1 MCVVTEALGSQG
13 HFWEDPLTGNCYAC
27 VVTEYVLKLQSMHS
41 RSSVCAS
48 SVSHTHSKALLSL
61 ESISTID
68 TAVLTRCL
76 SALTY
81 PTPK

>member
-1 MCVVTEALGSQG
+1 MEEGGSLTVCVVTEALG

-41 RSSVCAS
+41 RSSVCVI
-48 SVSHTHSKALLSL
+48 SVTHTFQPFLSL

-68 TAVLTRCL
+68 TAV
-76 SALTY
+76 
-81 PTPK
+81 